1 MSSLAFDPVTLV
13 ECTVIVL
20 FGGFDIW
27 WFLPAQRRKRRRVQ
41 ARERAL
47 LRLLITK
54 PTVEAEAIARTPS
67 PIRDQQ
73 GRK

>member
-1 MSSLAFDPVTLV
+1 MSPLACDPVTLV

-20 FGGFDIW
+20 FGGLDIW

-47 LRLLITK
+47 LRLLVIK
-54 PTVEAEAIARTPS
+54 STVGAEANARTPS
-67 PIRDQQ
+67 PICDQQ